1 MKSSCRN
8 GQSLKNNALG
18 MKNWPLVLIADL
30 SKFVTDDDV
39 VRFIINADGLHEKVL
54 NIKI

>member
-1 MKSSCRN
+1 MKSSCRI
-8 GQSLKNNALG
+8 GQFLKNNVIG
-18 MKNWPLVLIADL
+18 IENWPLVLFADL
-30 SKFVTDDDV
+30 SKFVTDNDV